1 MKTILTITTENY
13 YSFYRFTFIVD
24 EPQIISSN
32 RHILSL
38 SRIKHSL
45 KRLSSS
51 IYNNEMDYFIGF
63 QAWKIDNDFQFCLR
77 EAASPMNRYVKND
90 SSNIFPTS
98 NDFSNSNDIFPTSVD
113 HSNFGWNFLTFF

>member
-63 QAWKIDNDFQFCLR
+63 QAWKIDNDF
-77 EAASPMNRYVKND
+77 
-90 SSNIFPTS
+90 
-98 NDFSNSNDIFPTSVD
+98 
-113 HSNFGWNFLTFF
+113 